1 MTTDNDPVPAGR
13 PIRLVPMAPGVW
25 TILLGSGVMLL
36 GPLFGFLFG
45 TMVGTEPETWGMSPI
60 FLYLFIGF
68 IVAGL
73 GLGVVLLGA
82 RTVIRNMPPWDESDD
97 EGGLDEPDGISRS

>member
-1 MTTDNDPVPAGR
+1 MTADDNPVPAGR

-25 TILLGSGVMLL
+25 TVLLGAGVMLL

-45 TMVGTEPETWGMSPI
+45 TMVGTEPQAWGMSPI
-60 FLYLFIGF
+60 FLFLFFGF
-68 IVAGL
+68 IAAGL

-82 RTVIRNMPPWDESDD
+82 RTIIRNMPP
-97 EGGLDEPDGISRS
+97 LDEPDEDVEA